1 MSIIAKFD
9 EDNGFK
15 SYKVVEDDPGYGEY
29 AMVEKAE
36 GDLFVVVVDY
46 RDYDSVSSRDVATFI
61 DAFSDIEKAETLAV
75 EIHKIMSTTLNQDF
89 GSYKERGS
97 LGFDYTTDVGNT
109 RRCGLGR
116 FFGWGSTYKNVA
128 IVRAHKQNKK
138 REGVE
143 YR

>member
-9 EDNGFK
+9 ENDGFK

-29 AMVEKAE
+29 AMVEKAD
-36 GDLFVVVVDY
+36 GDLFAVVIDY
-46 RDYDSVSSRDVATFI
+46 EDYDSENRKAAMTFI
-61 DAFSDIEKAETLAV
+61 DGFSDIEKAETMAV
-75 EIHKIMSTTLNQDF
+75 EIHKLMSTTVGRDF
-89 GSYKERGS
+89 GSYKEQTNF
-97 LGFDYTTDVGNT
+97 GFEYTTDVGGT

-116 FFGWGSTYKNVA
+116 FFGWGSDYRNVA